1 LGQIFARLAI
11 ISCSAG
17 RFEVDLINMRVAH
30 PAVLLNIR
38 GIYTGTSFYLKNII
52 RYFRLH
58 SSARAGG
65 RVCGLRLM

>member
-1 LGQIFARLAI
+1 
-11 ISCSAG
+11 
-17 RFEVDLINMRVAH
+17 MRVAH

-38 GIYTGTSFYLKNII
+38 GVCTGTLFYLKSVI